1 MRRKL
6 FDTIISLLLCLSLLA
21 PPGALALWSYAAG
34 RADPV
39 QVYCGVRLRGFEY
52 PPADVLPSGQGRG
65 EDHKDVIDAITDKSL
80 GGLNGFLFSGLIP
93 NNLDKYGGVLYSRQT
108 VTIIGIPARNLLEAY
123 TSSASS
129 NIYFVIEAVGDGEMA
144 VYTFSKTAID
154 AGEAGDRISGYR
166 TVIKKADGGNW
177 TATGSKKGYI
187 VLKTVTVG
195 AAESFLSFD
204 PRNGEWNDGEIPAE

>member
-34 RADPV
+34 RADPG
-39 QVYCGVRLRGFEY
+39 QLYCGVRLRGFEY
-52 PPADVLPSGQGRG
+52 PPADVLPSGQGQG
-65 EDHKDVIDAITDKSL
+65 EDHKDVIDA
-80 GGLNGFLFSGLIP
+80 
-93 NNLDKYGGVLYSRQT
+93 
-108 VTIIGIPARNLLEAY
+108 
-123 TSSASS
+123 
-129 NIYFVIEAVGDGEMA
+129 GD
-144 VYTFSKTAID
+144 
-154 AGEAGDRISGYR
+154 AGDRISGYR

-177 TATGSKKGYI
+177 TATGSKKGNI
-187 VLKTVTVG
+187 GLKTVTVG